1 MVTDFHGA
9 LDERLFLAL
18 NAGLGE
24 WVDRIGLGLS
34 AHAFGFAT
42 AVVLSAA
49 ILAIRG
55 RRGAWLVL
63 ALLLAVGMS
72 DGIGSQVVRP
82 LIGRMRPLYALPPG
96 TFRALGR
103 AANGGS
109 LPSLHA
115 ANFFAMATVAW
126 AASRPLGVAA
136 GLVAAAVAWSR
147 VYLGVHW
154 PTDVIAGAAWGIGC
168 ALAARAIAG
177 RLQARFSASGS
188 AAP

>member
-1 MVTDFHGA
+1 MVTDWHTP
-9 LDERLFLAL
+9 LDERLFLAI
-18 NAGLGE
+18 NAGMGA
-24 WVDRIGLGLS
+24 WADGLARVLS
-34 AHAFGFAT
+34 AHAFGFTT
-42 AVVLSAA
+42 AIVLSAA

-72 DGIGSQVVRP
+72 DGIGSQVIRP

-126 AASRPLGVAA
+126 AASRPLGIAA
-136 GLVAAAVAWSR
+136 GLVAAGVAWSR

-154 PTDVIAGAAWGIGC
+154 PTDVVAGAAWGIAC
-168 ALAARAIAG
+168 ALAARALVRRITSSRPAG
-177 RLQARFSASGS
+177 
-188 AAP
+188 P

>member
-1 MVTDFHGA
+1 MTTDWHGP
-9 LDERLFLAL
+9 LEERLFLAI
-18 NAGLGE
+18 NAGLGV
-24 WVDRIGLGLS
+24 WVDRLGLALS

-49 ILAIRG
+49 ILALRG
-55 RRGAWLVL
+55 RRGAWLVV
-63 ALLLAVGMS
+63 ALLLAVAMS
-72 DGIGSQVVRP
+72 DGIGSQVLRP

-103 AANGGS
+103 AANVGS

-126 AASRPLGVAA
+126 AASRRLGIAA
-136 GLVAAAVAWSR
+136 AIVAAAVAWSR

-154 PTDVIAGAAWGIGC
+154 PTDVVAGAAWGVAC

-177 RLQARFSASGS
+177 RITSWRR

>member
-1 MVTDFHGA
+1 MLKDFHGA

-42 AVVLSAA
+42 AIALSAA

-55 RRGAWLVL
+55 RRGGWLVL

-72 DGIGSQVVRP
+72 DGIGSQVIRP
-82 LIGRMRPLYALPPG
+82 LVGRMRPLYALPPG

-103 AANGGS
+103 AANVGS

-126 AASRPLGVAA
+126 SASRPLGIAAGIVAA
-136 GLVAAAVAWSR
+136 GVAWSR

-154 PTDVIAGAAWGIGC
+154 PTDVVAGAAWGVAC
-168 ALAARAIAG
+168 ALAARALVRRLTASRPAG
-177 RLQARFSASGS
+177 
-188 AAP
+188 P